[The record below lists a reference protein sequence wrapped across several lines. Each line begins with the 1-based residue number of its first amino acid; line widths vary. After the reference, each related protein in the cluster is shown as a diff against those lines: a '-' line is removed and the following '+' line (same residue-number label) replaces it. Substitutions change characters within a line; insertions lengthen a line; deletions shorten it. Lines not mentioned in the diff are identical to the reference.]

1 MLDMWCRR
9 QLFDHCHITENYWGS
24 AHRSCNINLR
34 LTKKVPVIFHN
45 LKSFDSH
52 LVIRGILTL
61 DVKVI
66 LNVLEKYMAFTI
78 GNNFVFIDSI
88 QFTNFSLDALVKNL
102 SYNDFNFYRKNLAV
116 IC

>member
-1 MLDMWCRR
+1 
-9 QLFDHCHITENYWGS
+9 
-24 AHRSCNINLR
+24 
-34 LTKKVPVIFHN
+34 
-45 LKSFDSH
+45 
-52 LVIRGILTL
+52 
-61 DVKVI
+61 
-66 LNVLEKYMAFTI
+66 MAFTI